1 MWYDVAMDT
10 PFARG
15 NRGRKP
21 IPGFVKTALAKHK
34 LDEAF
39 RARPDYQRDDY
50 LTWLDGA
57 RLPEQR
63 QQRLTQFLE
72 ELGKGDV
79 FMGQPWSPP
88 KPATK

>member
-15 NRGRKP
+15 KARKP
-21 IPGFVKTALAKHK
+21 IPGFLKTALAKHN
-34 LDEAF
+34 LTDAF
-39 RARPDYQRDDY
+39 QARPEYQRNDY

-57 RLPEQR
+57 KLPEQR
-63 QQRLTQFLE
+63 QARLTQLVE

-79 FMGQPWSPP
+79 YMGQPWSPP
-88 KPATK
+88 KPVTK